1 MKRRN
6 ATRNALLMSVLSM
19 LLCVSMLVGT
29 TFAWFTDSVTSG
41 INKIQSGNLDLEVY
55 YAYPSD
61 VVDGDIPEN
70 AWKPV
75 KADEAVFNEAA
86 LWVPGYTEV
95 VFFKIDNVG
104 SLAFQ
109 YQFKVDILNEV
120 IGKTKD
126 GADIRLSDY
135 IQAYAAANADWAYK
149 QLLFTDRNSVVNP
162 PYAPDE
168 FSDTLYVTANMD
180 LCRADDPY
188 TNALS
193 LDHWQWLEPDETYYV
208 TMALWMPTTV
218 GNEANHNGTDIPSI
232 DLGINVLATQY
243 DWEEERDSFDH
254 EYDEDAEYPVM
265 NVADL
270 KDALKNKENVTLGD
284 DVKIDTNE
292 DSESNSYGKTGLNIT
307 DGQIFDGNG
316 NTLSV
321 KGANGTWDSAVNITS
336 GTIKNLT
343 IDSGFRGVFV
353 NHNGTAGH
361 VTLQNVIIDGPTYTI
376 SCDQGTG
383 NGLTAI
389 DSTFNG
395 WTSYAA
401 TIGNVEFEGCSFGAG
416 AGYAFCRPYAPTSF
430 VNCNFAAGYQMDA
443 RAAVTFEN
451 CTIGGVALTAENL
464 ATLVTGN
471 TANATVK

>member
-86 LWVPGYTEV
+86 LWEPGYTEV

-243 DWEEERDSFDH
+243 DWEEEKDSFDH
-254 EYDEDAEYPVM
+254 KYDASAAMPVGSPIIAGSAEEANGYVNNGLFQDTTDTSKFFSVVDQNLSGYACIILDDQYPTVVLE
-265 NVADL
+265 NVSADL
-270 KDALKNKENVTLGD
+270 NGDAIIVNKD
-284 DVKIDTNE
+284 
-292 DSESNSYGKTGLNIT
+292 
-307 DGQIFDGNG
+307 
-316 NTLSV
+316 NT
-321 KGANGTWDSAVNITS
+321 I
-336 GTIKNLT
+336 I
-343 IDSGFRGVFV
+343 
-353 NHNGTAGH
+353 
-361 VTLQNVIIDGPTYTI
+361 LQ
-376 SCDQGTG
+376 
-383 NGLTAI
+383 
-389 DSTFNG
+389 
-395 WTSYAA
+395 
-401 TIGNVEFEGCSFGAG
+401 
-416 AGYAFCRPYAPTSF
+416 
-430 VNCNFAAGYQMDA
+430 NCNFNLPEGAKLIKAGDA
-443 RAAVTFEN
+443 TAGQVMMINVTVN
-451 CTIGGVALTAENL
+451 GVVLEGTNYDNALIAE
-464 ATLVTGN
+464 LVDCSGYVG
-471 TANATVK
+471 ATVETE

>member
-86 LWVPGYTEV
+86 LWEPGYTEV

-254 EYDEDAEYPVM
+254 EYDKNAEYPTVSAPIVEKE
-265 NVADL
+265 NIILGDVYPTDDVVSFANTEINSSIVAD
-270 KDALKNKENVTLGD
+270 KTYPTIAFENVTGNLSLD
-284 DVKIDTNE
+284 LKANNTVIMQDCEFTSLEVTNNTGRS
-292 DSESNSYGKTGLNIT
+292 DLQIIVSNVTVNGAKVTNANLTEYFTG
-307 DGQIFDGNG
+307 FANG
-316 NTLSV
+316 NV
-321 KGANGTWDSAVNITS
+321 QVWG
-336 GTIKNLT
+336 
-343 IDSGFRGVFV
+343 
-353 NHNGTAGH
+353 
-361 VTLQNVIIDGPTYTI
+361 
-376 SCDQGTG
+376 
-383 NGLTAI
+383 
-389 DSTFNG
+389 
-395 WTSYAA
+395 
-401 TIGNVEFEGCSFGAG
+401 
-416 AGYAFCRPYAPTSF
+416 
-430 VNCNFAAGYQMDA
+430 
-443 RAAVTFEN
+443 
-451 CTIGGVALTAENL
+451 
-464 ATLVTGN
+464 
-471 TANATVK
+471 

>member
-6 ATRNALLMSVLSM
+6 ATRNALLMSVLAM

-29 TFAWFTDSVTSG
+29 TFAWFTDSVTNAG
-41 INKIQSGNLDLEVY
+41 NKIQSGSLKIDLELLNKETKEFESIKNSTEAIFSYDKWEPGYTQVEVLKIENEGTLALQWFAKFQSANELSILANVIDVYVNTSATQMPAQREDIESWTYAGTVADFVNTIESTTYGSLYPKNNVDGKPDVAYLGIALKMQETAGNEYQNLDLGG
-55 YAYPSD
+55 AF
-61 VVDGDIPEN
+61 DIM
-70 AWKPV
+70 
-75 KADEAVFNEAA
+75 
-86 LWVPGYTEV
+86 
-95 VFFKIDNVG
+95 I
-104 SLAFQ
+104 
-109 YQFKVDILNEV
+109 
-120 IGKTKD
+120 
-126 GADIRLSDY
+126 
-135 IQAYAAANADWAYK
+135 
-149 QLLFTDRNSVVNP
+149 
-162 PYAPDE
+162 
-168 FSDTLYVTANMD
+168 
-180 LCRADDPY
+180 
-188 TNALS
+188 
-193 LDHWQWLEPDETYYV
+193 
-208 TMALWMPTTV
+208 
-218 GNEANHNGTDIPSI
+218 
-232 DLGINVLATQY
+232 LATQETY
-243 DWEEERDSFDH
+243 EKDSFDDQ
-254 EYDEDAEYPVM
+254 YDMDAEYPVM

-284 DVKIDTNE
+284 DVEIDTKK
-292 DSESNSYGKTGLNIT
+292 DGESNAYGKTGLNIT

-321 KGANGTWDSAVNITS
+321 KDANGTWDSAVSITS

-361 VTLQNVIIDGPTYTI
+361 VTLQNVIIDGPVYTI
-376 SCDQGTG
+376 SCDQGTD

-401 TIGNVEFEGCSFGAG
+401 TIGNVEFEGCSFGEG
-416 AGYAFCRPYAPTSF
+416 AGYAFCRPYAPTAF

-471 TANATVK
+471 IANATVK

>member
-29 TFAWFTDSVTSG
+29 TFAWFTDSVTSANN
-41 INKIQSGNLDLEVY
+41 IIKSGNLDIELEYWNGTEWVDVEDK
-55 YAYPSD
+55 SD
-61 VVDGDIPEN
+61 ILTND
-70 AWKPV
+70 
-75 KADEAVFNEAA
+75 
-86 LWVPGYTEV
+86 LWEPGVTEV
-95 VFFKIDNVG
+95 AYFRLANVG
-104 SLAFQ
+104 SLALK
-109 YQFKVDILNEV
+109 YQFGINIQSEKAGVNQAGEEFN
-120 IGKTKD
+120 
-126 GADIRLSDY
+126 LSDY
-135 IQAYAAANADWAYK
+135 IQFGVVENVNGENGAYDTRDDAIAALTDAKPLNAGYTKANSMLADAEELY
-149 QLLFTDRNSVVNP
+149 LALVV
-162 PYAPDE
+162 Y
-168 FSDTLYVTANMD
+168 
-180 LCRADDPY
+180 
-188 TNALS
+188 
-193 LDHWQWLEPDETYYV
+193 
-208 TMALWMPTTV
+208 MPTTV
-218 GNEANHNGTDIPSI
+218 GNEANHKTSEDAAAPDKYRPEIN
-232 DLGINVLATQY
+232 LGINVLATQY
-243 DWEEERDSFDH
+243 NWEEEKDSFDH
-254 EYDEDAEYPVM
+254 NYDENAEYPVM

-321 KGANGTWDSAVNITS
+321 DGADGTWDSAVSITS

-416 AGYAFCRPYAPTSF
+416 AVYAFCRPYAPTSF

-451 CTIGGVALTAENL
+451 CTIDGVALTAENL